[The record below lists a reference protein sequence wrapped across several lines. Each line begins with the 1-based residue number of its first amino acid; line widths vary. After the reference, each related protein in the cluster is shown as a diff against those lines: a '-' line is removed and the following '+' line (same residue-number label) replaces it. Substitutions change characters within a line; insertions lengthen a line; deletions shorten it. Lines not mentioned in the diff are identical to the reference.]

1 MLQALK
7 SVVSLLLGA
16 GALTLGNGLI
26 GIVLPVRMSLA
37 HVPPGIVG
45 LVMSSYYAGLVGG
58 CLWSR
63 GIILRV
69 GHIRAFAA
77 FAAIVAATT
86 LVYPLWIDRLLWALL
101 RAVSGFCMA
110 GLFATIESWLNLR
123 SSSETRGKILSL
135 YMVTSYF
142 ASTIGQLLVNIW
154 DVRGL
159 ELFCLGDMLLCLSL
173 VPVVLTHVSG
183 PDISR
188 VAPLSFHKLYRIS
201 PLGVVASC
209 GSGLMSGALYGL
221 GAAFGAG
228 IGMSVLAISILMG
241 ITTMGGLVIQ
251 WPIGHL
257 SDKYDR
263 RTVLLWVLIAIS
275 TICLAE
281 YAMSHSPWARVSL
294 LLLSGFLGGGAA
306 TVYPLAV
313 AHAFDYVER
322 DQMVAA
328 SSGML
333 LSWAIG
339 ATAGPL
345 LASQAMAAGG
355 GWALFLFIAGI
366 SGALAAFARY
376 RMGRR
381 TALPP
386 EVQAKFAPHGEATV
400 AVGAL
405 DPRTAGPVGSARL
418 DPAEAAL
425 S

>member
-1 MLQALK
+1 MLQAFK
-7 SVVSLLLGA
+7 SVASLLLGA
-16 GALTLGNGLI
+16 GALILGNGLI

-37 HVPPGIVG
+37 HVHPGIVG

-58 CLWSR
+58 SLWGR
-63 GIILRV
+63 GIIHKV

-86 LVYPLWIDRLLWALL
+86 LVYPLWINRPLWALL
-101 RAVSGFCMA
+101 RCASGFCMA
-110 GLFATIESWLNLR
+110 GLFSTIESWLNLR
-123 SSSETRGKILSL
+123 ASSETRGKILSI
-135 YMVTSYF
+135 YMVTSYL
-142 ASTIGQLLVNIW
+142 ASTIGQLLVNVW

-173 VPVVLTHVSG
+173 VPVVLTYVSG
-183 PDISR
+183 PDMGS
-188 VAPLSFHKLYRIS
+188 VVPLSFHKLYRVS

-209 GSGLMSGALYGL
+209 GSGLISGAIYGL

-228 IGMSVLAISILMG
+228 IGMSVFTISIFMG
-241 ITTMGGLVIQ
+241 ITTMGGLVVQ
-251 WPIGHL
+251 WPIGYL

-263 RTVLLWVLIAIS
+263 RTVLLWVLVTIS

-281 YAMSHSPWARVSL
+281 YAMSRSPWAKVSL
-294 LLLSGFLGGGAA
+294 LALTGLLGGSAA

-345 LASQAMAAGG
+345 IASQAMAAGG
-355 GWALFLFIAGI
+355 GWALYLYIAAV

-381 TALPP
+381 TALAP
-386 EVQAKFAPHGEATV
+386 EAQSRYAPVGEATV
-400 AVGAL
+400 TAGTL
-405 DPRTAGPVGSARL
+405 DPRAAGAPEPAHL
-418 DPAEAAL
+418 DPVEAAR
-425 S
+425 

>member
-7 SVVSLLLGA
+7 SVASLLLGA
-16 GALTLGNGLI
+16 GALILGNGLV
-26 GIVLPVRMSLA
+26 GIVLPVRMGLA

-86 LVYPLWIDRLLWALL
+86 LVYPLWIDRFLWALL
-101 RAVSGFCMA
+101 RGVSGFCMA

-135 YMVTSYF
+135 YMVTSYL
-142 ASTIGQLLVNIW
+142 ASTIGQLLVNVW

-173 VPVVLTHVSG
+173 VPVVLTRVSG
-183 PDISR
+183 PDIGR
-188 VAPLSFHKLYRIS
+188 VVPLPLHKLYRIS

-209 GSGLMSGALYGL
+209 GSGLISGALYGL

-241 ITTMGGLVIQ
+241 LTTMGGLIIQ
-251 WPIGHL
+251 WPIGLL
-257 SDKYDR
+257 SDRHDR

-275 TICLAE
+275 TICLAD
-281 YAMSHSPWARVSL
+281 YALSHSPWAMKSL
-294 LLLSGFLGGGAA
+294 LLLAGFLGGGAA
-306 TVYPLAV
+306 TIYPLAL

-322 DQMVAA
+322 NQVMAA

-345 LASQAMAAGG
+345 IASQAMAAGG
-355 GWALFLFIAGI
+355 GWALFLYIAAV

-386 EVQAKFAPHGEATV
+386 EAQAKFAPHGEA
-400 AVGAL
+400 AVGAGGL
-405 DPRTAGPVGSARL
+405 DPRAADLARTTSL
-418 DPAEAAL
+418 DHAEAAL
-425 S
+425 